1 MDTLADAAMP
11 PPVDPTGRSFALLD
25 EGERSRIGALLRP
38 LPLIDGLITATI
50 VAPSVPDAPAA
61 EDDALDWLDAIWSEA
76 HAAEIDELTLPQS
89 AAIIDP
95 VLAHYAHLAD
105 SLLEDPETYR
115 PYLAGD
121 PEEAASLWAAGFWGG
136 VSLSPEAWAPLLEDQ
151 DALPLM
157 IAILSLV
164 RDEDMPEAVRA
175 DSPFRD
181 MPPDRREHM
190 RRTAVEMLPEIVLA
204 LSDYALGLE
213 EGDDPK

>member
-11 PPVDPTGRSFALLD
+11 PPLDPAGRSFALLD
-25 EGERSRIGALLRP
+25 AAERNRIGALLRP

-50 VAPSVPDAPAA
+50 VAPTVPDAPGA
-61 EDDALDWLDAIWSEA
+61 EDEALDWLDCIWSEA
-76 HAAEIDELTLPQS
+76 HAAEIEKLTLPQS
-89 AAIIDP
+89 AAIVDP
-95 VLAHYAHLAD
+95 VLAHYAHVAD

-121 PEEAASLWAAGFWGG
+121 PVEAASVWAAGFWGG
-136 VSLSPEAWAPLLEDQ
+136 VSLNPQAWVPLLEDE

-164 RDEDMPEAVRA
+164 QDADMPESVRA
-175 DSPFRD
+175 DTPFRD
-181 MPPDRREHM
+181 MPPERREHM
-190 RRTAVEMLPEIVLA
+190 RRSAVEMLPEIIVA

-213 EGDDPK
+213 QAGDPA

>member
-11 PPVDPTGRSFALLD
+11 PPVDPAGRSFALLD
-25 EGERSRIGALLRP
+25 AAELSRISALLRP

-50 VAPSVPDAPAA
+50 VAPTLPGAAGA
-61 EDDALDWLDAIWSEA
+61 EDDALDWLECIWSEA
-76 HAAEIDELTLPQS
+76 HAPEIDALTLPQS
-89 AAIIDP
+89 AAIVDP
-95 VLAHYAHLAD
+95 VLAHYAHVAD
-105 SLLEDPETYR
+105 SLLDDPETYR

-121 PEEAASLWAAGFWGG
+121 PAEAASLWAAGFWGG
-136 VSLSPEAWAPLLEDQ
+136 VSLNPPAWGPLLEDE

-164 RDEDMPEAVRA
+164 RDEDMPEAVRG

-181 MPPDRREHM
+181 MPPERREHM
-190 RRTAVEMLPEIVLA
+190 RRSAVEMLPEIVVA

-213 EGDDPK
+213 AV